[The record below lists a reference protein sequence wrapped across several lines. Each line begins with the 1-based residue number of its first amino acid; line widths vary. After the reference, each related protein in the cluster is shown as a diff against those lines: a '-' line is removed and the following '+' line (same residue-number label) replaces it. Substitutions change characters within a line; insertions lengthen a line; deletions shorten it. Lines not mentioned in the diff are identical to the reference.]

1 MPNQDQYLNYA
12 WHAQKLGATAGQ
24 SGYGQHSTSPN
35 ENAPNQ
41 AAAAV
46 AGAGL
51 PYPAGALNVA
61 GEASGSQS
69 VSILSNPGYATGNGT
84 LLGNVTA
91 PAVPATTVGIQNP
104 FGLAAQVT
112 LSGGTVSVVATAPN
126 QGGTAGAGTYT
137 TVATASP
144 AQVTIPPGG
153 WIKLTY
159 TVAPT
164 WAWVTLN

>member
-12 WHAQKLGATAGQ
+12 WHVQKLGATAGQ
-24 SGYGQHSTSPN
+24 TGFAQHSTSPN
-35 ENAPNQ
+35 ENAANVS
-41 AAAAV
+41 AAEQV
-46 AGAGL
+46 SAGA
-51 PYPAGALNVA
+51 PYVGPNPAVGT
-61 GEASGSQS
+61 
-69 VSILSNPGYATGNGT
+69 ILQNPGYATGNGT

-91 PAVPATTVGIQNP
+91 PAVPLTTVGIQNP

-112 LSGGTVSVVATAPN
+112 LTGGTVTVVATAPN

-144 AQVTIPPGG
+144 AQVTVPPGG

-159 TVAPT
+159 SAAPT
-164 WAWVTLN
+164 WAWVTIN